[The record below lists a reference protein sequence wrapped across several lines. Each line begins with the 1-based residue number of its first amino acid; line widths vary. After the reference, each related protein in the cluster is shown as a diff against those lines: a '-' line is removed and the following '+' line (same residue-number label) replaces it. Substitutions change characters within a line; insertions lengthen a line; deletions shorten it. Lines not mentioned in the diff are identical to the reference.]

1 MKTPK
6 KIDLEQVED
15 MAAEFCTQDEIAED
29 MGFNRSLFT
38 RRKDVRTAF
47 LRGNNA
53 ARTSLRHMMFNS
65 AKSGDRA
72 VMIFLAKNEL
82 GYRDNPIPVT
92 IENEREGKLADLIN
106 GLKEDDLYTET
117 APPDGDVA
125 EEQAETNQ
133 PT

>member
-53 ARTSLRHMMFNS
+53 AKTSLRHMMFNS

-82 GYRDNPIPVT
+82 GYRDNPVSVT
-92 IENEREGKLADLIN
+92 VETDDGKTRDNFVEALNKTAADDWQESEN
-106 GLKEDDLYTET
+106 DDDTST
-117 APPDGDVA
+117 DI
-125 EEQAETNQ
+125 
-133 PT
+133 